1 MQTRPL
7 LFLVALPALVVL
19 LALMFLIYLF
29 GRGERIEQAWVLH
42 TYQVMEQVRKVFSD
56 VQDAETGARGYLL
69 TRQNAF
75 LQPYT
80 KALADLDK
88 DMQGF
93 ESLTRDNPRQQKR
106 VMVVKGLVAQRLAAL
121 AQTRAAGLTTAI
133 PPSPALLQS
142 MLEGQA
148 RMVALRGEVAAALAE
163 ERQLLK
169 ERIAARHAAERLE
182 LAAALAAAAVVLI
195 ILIAAALMLIRSNMR
210 LSASEADRNRHAYL
224 LQATLDNIRDGIA
237 VFDGEGKLVA
247 FNSNFFGCMG
257 FPTELAV
264 QGTHISKFDALAD
277 QRKHVRF
284 VELPFVTG
292 GYGAGYRDI
301 TFDNRHIELYRN
313 HVPSGGFLVA
323 CLDVTQRVQSEMA
336 LRQAQKM
343 ETVGQLTGGVAHD
356 FNNLLQIIGANLDLL
371 LPELEG
377 NARAAARLRSAVSAV
392 DRGSRLT
399 GQLLAFARRQPLAPR
414 ALNLAR
420 LLHDMNDLLGRT
432 LGERIELESIVAG
445 GLWNTLV
452 DQSQLENAILNLA
465 INARDAMP
473 DGGKLTIELANA
485 YLDDHYAA
493 EHAEVAAGQYVMAA
507 VTDTGTGMPPEV
519 VARAVEP
526 FYTTKPEGRG
536 TGLGL
541 SQVYGFVKQS
551 GGHVKIYSELGEGTT
566 VKLYL
571 PRSTAAAQ
579 WTAPSL
585 VKPEHGGG
593 ETVLVVEDD
602 EAVRSAVTDMLAEL
616 GYAVLQAENAE
627 QAIAVLQEG
636 AKASILFT
644 DVVMPGRISTRE
656 LARAAKEMLPDIR
669 VLFTSGY
676 TQNAIVHHGRLDE
689 GVELLSKPYRKD
701 ELARKLRGLLQQG
714 SLTVGTGASGT
725 AQAQA
730 DKHGGAPGTKV
741 LIVEDSALIRMTV
754 VDMIEEIG
762 LPYAEAGD
770 GATALEILARD
781 QDIGVLLT
789 DLGLPGM
796 TGTQLVQQALK
807 LNPGLRVVVASGYS
821 EPPSSSVEL
830 RGAAF
835 LRKPFTLLQLRAAL
849 A

>member
-7 LFLVALPALVVL
+7 LFLVALPALVLL

-42 TYQVMEQVRKVFSD
+42 TYRVMEQVRTIFSD

-69 TRQNAF
+69 TRQDAF

-80 KALADLDK
+80 DALANLDK
-88 DMQGF
+88 DMEVFQ
-93 ESLTRDNPRQQKR
+93 SLTQDNPRQQTR
-106 VMVVKGLVAQRLAAL
+106 VNVVKGLVAERLAIL
-121 AQTRAAGLTTAI
+121 ERTRAAGVAPAV

-142 MLEGQA
+142 MLDGQTKTI
-148 RMVALRGEVAAALAE
+148 ALRREVAAALAE

-169 ERIAARHAAERLE
+169 ERVAARRAAERLE
-182 LAAALAAAAVVLI
+182 LTAALAAAAVVLI
-195 ILIAAALMLIRSNMR
+195 ILIAAALMLIRSNLR
-210 LSASEADRNRHAYL
+210 LTASEADRNRHAYL

-237 VFDGEGKLVA
+237 VFDGEGRLVA

-301 TFDNRHIELYRN
+301 TFDSRHIELYRN
-313 HVPSGGFLVA
+313 RVPSGGFLVA

-356 FNNLLQIIGANLDLL
+356 FNNLLQVIGANLDLL
-371 LPELEG
+371 VPELEG
-377 NARAAARLRSAVSAV
+377 NARATTRLRSAVSAV

-414 ALNLAR
+414 AVNLGR
-420 LLHDMNDLLGRT
+420 LLNDMNDLLRRT

-473 DGGKLTIELANA
+473 DGGKLTIELTNA
-485 YLDDHYAA
+485 YLDDGYAA
-493 EHAEVAAGQYVMAA
+493 EHTEVAAGQYVMAA

-551 GGHVKIYSELGEGTT
+551 GGHVKIYSEMGEGTT

-571 PRSTAAAQ
+571 PRSTAAVQ

-585 VKPEHGGG
+585 VTPEHGGG
-593 ETVLVVEDD
+593 QTVLVVEDD
-602 EAVRSAVTDMLAEL
+602 EAVRGAVTDMLVEL
-616 GYAVLQAENAE
+616 GYSVLQAENAE
-627 QAIAVLQEG
+627 QAIATLQDG
-636 AKASILFT
+636 AKADILFT
-644 DVVMPGRISTRE
+644 DVVMPGRINTRE
-656 LARAAKEMLPDIR
+656 LARSAKELVPDIL

-701 ELARKLRGLLQQG
+701 ELARKLRGLVGPTPGPYSAPRSQPEKQSE
-714 SLTVGTGASGT
+714 SLKG
-725 AQAQA
+725 
-730 DKHGGAPGTKV
+730 KV
-741 LIVEDSALIRMTV
+741 LIVEDSALIRMTI

-770 GATALEILARD
+770 GPAALDILAHD
-781 QDIGVLLT
+781 QDITILLT

-796 TGTQLVQQALK
+796 TGWQLAQQALK
-807 LNPGLRVVVASGYS
+807 LSPVLKIVVASGYS
-821 EPPSSSVEL
+821 EPLSPDSNEL
-830 RGAAF
+830 PGSAF
-835 LRKPFTLLQLRAAL
+835 LQKPFTLPQLRAAL
-849 A
+849 AV